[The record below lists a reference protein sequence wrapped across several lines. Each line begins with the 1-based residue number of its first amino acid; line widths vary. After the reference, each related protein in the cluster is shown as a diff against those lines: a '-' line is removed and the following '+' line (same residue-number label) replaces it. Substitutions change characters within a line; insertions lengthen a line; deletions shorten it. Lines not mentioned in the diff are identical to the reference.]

1 MQHEG
6 DILKLRQLVQDLPR
20 FDGFGNGAQCDPHE
34 LLIKVLETES
44 VDASCLEG
52 KYFRDFVCGK
62 CNMEHSTTELYNTLS
77 LLPRN
82 SVQQSIV
89 ADCGY
94 NVEGNT
100 EKTTVT
106 ATCEHCSKNT
116 IHSVRS
122 FIEAGQCLIVHFKIP
137 TLFEP
142 ERTVGMFQLCAICY
156 YHRINNQMG
165 HYTAKC
171 IRNNTWIY
179 FDDTKVSTTPSQT
192 GRPVM
197 AFYM

>member
-6 DILKLRQLVQDLPR
+6 EILKLRQLVQDLPR
-20 FDGFGNGAQCDPHE
+20 FGHFGNGIQCDPHE
-34 LLIKVLETES
+34 LLIKVLETKS
-44 VDASCLEG
+44 VNASCFEG
-52 KYFRDFVCGK
+52 KYVRNFICVI
-62 CNMEHSTTELYNTLS
+62 CNMKHSTTELYNTLS
-77 LLPRN
+77 LVPRN

-106 ATCEHCSKNT
+106 ITCEHCNENT

-122 FIEAGQCLIVHFKIP
+122 FIEAGQCLIVHFK
-137 TLFEP
+137 TLASFEP
-142 ERTVGMFQLCAICY
+142 EPSVGKFQLCAICY

-171 IRNNTWIY
+171 LRNNTWIY
-179 FDDTKVSTTPSQT
+179 FDDAKVSTTSSQT